1 MSIAATTQTAE
12 LKKLRMRHMDIAK
25 GIGMICIIAGH
36 LGKPEIDNVV
46 FSFHVPLFFIISGW
60 FFQPVANT
68 REAAIKY
75 AKHLLVPYIYC
86 MVACVLGTGVM
97 HTLTNG
103 PEGSWKAM
111 VQSFVSALYGSG
123 SLSSPIWG
131 IPSFGA
137 TWFLLALFWAL
148 IMLNGIANAK
158 QKWAPLVVVGAFL
171 TSIATR
177 DWWLPLSL
185 QSGMCALL
193 FVYIGY
199 TAKDKLGEGMLKGA
213 AVPHWLAA
221 ASVCVW
227 ALAYFLD
234 RGEMSIARCYF
245 TCIPVDCI
253 GAVAGTLVVIWLSS
267 ILERVPALSSA
278 LELLGRYSLTAMC
291 FHLFE
296 LKIVPWEEL
305 LQSLGFAGDAAY
317 PWRLCILL
325 IAIKLLWV
333 YLGIG
338 VTTAIKHVRTTADK
352 PHAV

>member
-1 MSIAATTQTAE
+1 MSIVTASQTAG
-12 LKKLRMRHMDIAK
+12 LKKPRMRHMDIAK

-60 FFQPVANT
+60 FFRSASST

-97 HTLTNG
+97 HTLISG
-103 PEGSWKAM
+103 PEGSWEAM
-111 VQSFVSALYGSG
+111 AQSFVSALYGSG

-148 IMLNGIANAK
+148 IMLNGIAK
-158 QKWAPLVVVGAFL
+158 QKWTPLVVVGTFL
-171 TSIATR
+171 ASIATR
-177 DWWLPLSL
+177 DWWLPFSL

-199 TAKDKLGEGMLKGA
+199 IAKDKLGDGVLRGA
-213 AVPHWLAA
+213 TVPHWLAA
-221 ASVCVW
+221 TAVCVW

-267 ILERVPALSSA
+267 LFEHVPVLSSA

-291 FHLFE
+291 LHLFE
-296 LKIVPWEEL
+296 LKTVPWEEL
-305 LQSLGFAGDAAY
+305 LRFFGFAGDAAY
-317 PWRLCILL
+317 PWRLCLLL

-338 VTTAIKHVRTTADK
+338 VVEAINAHNHRQA
-352 PHAV
+352 AAA